1 MTGRTSRTR
10 LGLLLGGV
18 GIAMLVVMFS
28 PLASGDPDG
37 LERVAEDQGFIDT
50 AEDAPYN
57 VIPDYAFPG
66 VENEAV
72 ATILAGLVGVV
83 IVVAIVLLAGAWLG
97 RERRGREPSAGARGG
112 PA

>member
-1 MTGRTSRTR
+1 VNRMDSRTR
-10 LGLLLGGV
+10 LGLLLGGI

-28 PLASGDPDG
+28 PLASGEPDG
-37 LERVAEDQGFIDT
+37 LERVAEDKGFIDT
-50 AEDAPYN
+50 AEDAPYS

-97 RERRGREPSAGARGG
+97 RERPGREGSPGARGG
-112 PA
+112 SA